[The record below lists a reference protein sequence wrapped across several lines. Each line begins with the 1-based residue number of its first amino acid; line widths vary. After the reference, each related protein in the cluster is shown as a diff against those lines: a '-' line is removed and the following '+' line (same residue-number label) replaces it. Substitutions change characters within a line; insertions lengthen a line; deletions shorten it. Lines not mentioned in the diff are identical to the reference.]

1 MVGFLFWTALLPIKL
16 WIAYKVLIFIY
27 SVWLGL

>member
-1 MVGFLFWTALLPIKL
+1 MIGFIFWLALFPIKL
-16 WIAYKVLIFIY
+16 WIAYHVIVFIY